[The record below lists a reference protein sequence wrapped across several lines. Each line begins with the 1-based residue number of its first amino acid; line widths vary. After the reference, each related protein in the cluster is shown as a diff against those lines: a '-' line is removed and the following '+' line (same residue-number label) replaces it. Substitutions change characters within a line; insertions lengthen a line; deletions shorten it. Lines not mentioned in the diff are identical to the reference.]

1 MDGNKA
7 VQLSQIYVRPYST
20 NLIGE
25 WLCQLKERPWVKG
38 GHSSVPD
45 PWLELTTQS
54 FNLTAIQ
61 ITVPHTELHIFALFS
76 PLDAMLILPRS
87 Q

>member
-25 WLCQLKERPWVKG
+25 WLRQLKERPWVKG

-45 PWLELTTQS
+45 PWLELTT
-54 FNLTAIQ
+54 
-61 ITVPHTELHIFALFS
+61 
-76 PLDAMLILPRS
+76 
-87 Q
+87 